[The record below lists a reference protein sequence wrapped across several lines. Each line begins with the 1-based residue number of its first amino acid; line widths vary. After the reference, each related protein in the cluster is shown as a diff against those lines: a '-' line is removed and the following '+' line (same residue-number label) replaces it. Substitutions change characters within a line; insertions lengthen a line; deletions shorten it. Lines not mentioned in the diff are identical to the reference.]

1 MVALECGPLVV
12 FSPLERPGAIV
23 RCLALGRLVAE
34 DPYPHHEGAQGLPD
48 GPGGFRGDP
57 AAGAGGEDE
66 AQGEGPQGLGKEGV
80 L

>member
-1 MVALECGPLVV
+1 MELGHLE
-12 FSPLERPGAIV
+12 PGLLHEAEH
-23 RCLALGRLVAE
+23 LLGRLVAE